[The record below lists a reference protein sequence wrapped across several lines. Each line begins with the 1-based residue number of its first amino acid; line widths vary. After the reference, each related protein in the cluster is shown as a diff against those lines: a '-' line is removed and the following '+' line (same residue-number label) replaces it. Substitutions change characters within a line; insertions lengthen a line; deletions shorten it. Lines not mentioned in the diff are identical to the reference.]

1 MLQEHCLLKNS
12 KSGGGHPPAN
22 NINFLNNN
30 ENERIH

>member
-1 MLQEHCLLKNS
+1 MLQEHCFLKNP
-12 KSGGGHPPAN
+12 KSGGQPPTN